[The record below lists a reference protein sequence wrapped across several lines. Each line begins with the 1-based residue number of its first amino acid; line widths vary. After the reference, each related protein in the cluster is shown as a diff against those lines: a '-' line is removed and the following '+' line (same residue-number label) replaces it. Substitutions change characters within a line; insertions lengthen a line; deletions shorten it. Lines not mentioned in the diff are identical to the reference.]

1 LHSRKHGATGPAPEG
16 RPFSPH
22 KNTKQQEE
30 RMPTYEYACDS
41 CYTIY
46 QTRHGI
52 NDARPESCP
61 ECKTALRKV
70 LSAPSLNTRQF
81 TSPTEAKYA
90 NLSVSDEIAK
100 EADMQ
105 KIYKTIWLPPEVK
118 HSPWDDD
125 H

>member
-1 LHSRKHGATGPAPEG
+1 
-16 RPFSPH
+16 
-22 KNTKQQEE
+22 
-30 RMPTYEYACDS
+30 MPTYEYACDS

-61 ECKTALRKV
+61 ECNTALRKV
-70 LSAPSLNTRQF
+70 LSAPSLNTRRF

-105 KIYKTIWLPPEVK
+105 KVYKTIWLPPEVK

>member
-1 LHSRKHGATGPAPEG
+1 
-16 RPFSPH
+16 
-22 KNTKQQEE
+22 
-30 RMPTYEYACDS
+30 MPTYEYACDS

-52 NDARPESCP
+52 NEPRPEACP
-61 ECKTALRKV
+61 ECKTPLRKV
-70 LSAPSLNTRQF
+70 LSAPSLNTRRF

-90 NLSVSDEIAK
+90 NLSVSDEIAQ
-100 EADMQ
+100 EAEMQ
-105 KIYKTIWLPPEVK
+105 KVYKTIWLPPEVK